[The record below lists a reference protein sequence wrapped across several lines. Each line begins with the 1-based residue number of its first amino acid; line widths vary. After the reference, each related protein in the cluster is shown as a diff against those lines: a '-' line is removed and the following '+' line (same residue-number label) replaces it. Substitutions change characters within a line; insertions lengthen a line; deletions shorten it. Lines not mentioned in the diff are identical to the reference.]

1 MWSHGR
7 QAPPVM
13 AGGMISI
20 DAATLHGEGSP
31 SSELGDD
38 AIAGP
43 SAHAQHKADLHQMC
57 HGRRGWTPHKAAG
70 SWNGWREDVTV
81 ERCGGARAW
90 CGCWERDGCSYCQ
103 ASCCCSSVVA
113 AASIFAND
121 YCLGWMQL
129 QNQAKTMRQQVAA
142 TAAAA
147 GAVQQLAEGG
157 ETAAANCT
165 AAAPA
170 R

>member
-1 MWSHGR
+1 
-7 QAPPVM
+7 
-13 AGGMISI
+13 
-20 DAATLHGEGSP
+20 
-31 SSELGDD
+31 
-38 AIAGP
+38 
-43 SAHAQHKADLHQMC
+43 
-57 HGRRGWTPHKAAG
+57 
-70 SWNGWREDVTV
+70 
-81 ERCGGARAW
+81 
-90 CGCWERDGCSYCQ
+90 
-103 ASCCCSSVVA
+103 VVA

-147 GAVQQLAEGG
+147 GAAEQLTEGG

-170 R
+170 Q